1 MLVVI
6 VVLRAFSEI
15 SLQSERYNARGWMQ
29 EPRRPDC
36 RGLEVTV
43 RTFSRDR
50 LVLDAG
56 IYRPGV
62 AVVTLEF
69 GSR

>member
-29 EPRRPDC
+29 EPRR
-36 RGLEVTV
+36 L
-43 RTFSRDR
+43 
-50 LVLDAG
+50 
-56 IYRPGV
+56 
-62 AVVTLEF
+62 
-69 GSR
+69 GSRGPTVTALLPRSTCS